1 VRVLDLTRLLPG
13 PFATLVLADL
23 GADVIK
29 IEAPNV
35 GDYMRAMP
43 PAKGGVSGAYWAV
56 NRDKRSVVLDL
67 KKPEGQETLLA
78 MVESADVVIESFR
91 PGVIDR
97 LGVGYE
103 ALRQR
108 NPKIV
113 LCSISGYGQSGPYRE
128 RAGHDLNYIAL
139 AGVLALGGEAGG
151 TPALPGVQIAD
162 LAGGALWAVT
172 GILGALYGRQQ
183 TGEGTHLDISM
194 TEGAMALALPH
205 LGYLDCG
212 GPTPTRGTG
221 LLNGGWA
228 SYRVYRTSD
237 GRHLSVG
244 SLEPKFWLAF
254 NRAIGRE
261 ASITELGDSPEVQGR
276 VAGEIQAIIAG
287 KTAAKW
293 QEILAAVD
301 CCAEV
306 VLELDE
312 LAEHPLHRARDV
324 FFHQTD
330 RDAGEVLGVRLPVG
344 EPARRRTAPRLGEHT
359 DEVLAELGVKK
370 PG

>member
-1 VRVLDLTRLLPG
+1 
-13 PFATLVLADL
+13 
-23 GADVIK
+23 
-29 IEAPNV
+29 
-35 GDYMRAMP
+35 MP